1 MKDILF
7 LNQWQ
12 ESYKHYNK
20 SVKETADHLGES
32 ISWAFTKE
40 VTSEL
45 RLKKPSVIY
54 NAKGICKVKWK
65 HGRVKTSLQE

>member
-20 SVKETADHLGES
+20 SVKEIADHLGES

-40 VTSEL
+40 VTFEL
-45 RLKKPSVIY
+45 RLKKPKCY
-54 NAKGICKVKWK
+54 
-65 HGRVKTSLQE
+65 LQCERHLQSEMEAWES